1 MSGAAISLESGG
13 PADLRDV
20 MAVMDDSF
28 DARFGEAWTAS
39 QCAGLLPLPGVWLTL
54 AREGEQVLGFALA
67 RLVADE
73 AELLLLAVKTAG
85 QRRGIGRILLEH
97 FEDEAAARGA
107 ARLHLEVREGNHA
120 LGLYERAGFGL
131 IGRRRDYYCGKR
143 GDRYDALTLAKSTGE
158 LR

>member
-1 MSGAAISLESGG
+1 MTGTSIILRPGG
-13 PADLRDV
+13 HADLRDA

-28 DARFGEAWTAS
+28 DPRFGEAWTKA

-54 AREGEQVLGFALA
+54 ARENETVLGFALA

-73 AELLLLAVKTAG
+73 AELLLLAVKAAG

-97 FEDEAAARGA
+97 FEDEARARGA
-107 ARLHLEVREGNHA
+107 TRLHLEVREGNHA
-120 LGLYERAGFGL
+120 LSLYEQAGFGL
-131 IGRRRDYYCGKR
+131 VGRRRYYYCGQK
-143 GDRYDALTLAKSTGE
+143 GDRYDALTLAKSAGN

>member
-1 MSGAAISLESGG
+1 MTGG
-13 PADLRDV
+13 RICLSAGREADLR
-20 MAVMDDSF
+20 AVMTVMDGSF
-28 DARFGEAWTAS
+28 DPNFGEAWTMS

-54 AREGEQVLGFALA
+54 ARDQQEVVGFALA

-73 AELLLLAVKTAG
+73 AELLLLAVKPAG
-85 QRRGIGRILLEH
+85 QRHGIGRMLLEQ

-120 LGLYERAGFGL
+120 LSLYEQAGFGL
-131 IGRRRDYYCGKR
+131 VGRRRDYYSGQK
-143 GDRYDALTLAKSTGE
+143 GDRYDALTLAKSAGN